1 MSKKKKRGGRGK
13 PFFGCT
19 DERNNISG
27 RPAVLPGIIPKTRF
41 SYEIV
46 TQAAKNEQKRSITDL
61 PGVSLR
67 PKTSLPTTPVISDDN
82 SNDVIDLN
90 RLKQSQSEAMRLHHD
105 YVTKQR
111 RPATKHI
118 VSLSLNKLSNQG
130 FGVSIHY
137 RCKQCKFVSP
147 VFKLFSTTATGAC
160 ATNVQ
165 AAIAL
170 SKVAIKSSD
179 ATFLFSTLNL
189 NAPSAVS
196 LQKHFSRS
204 CTVAGDLLE
213 DSLSQNRAVV
223 RDYLNIVGRSD
234 NPDCPSA
241 SVSLDGQFNKPVYH
255 GYDGKATS
263 VSEPVIENETD
274 LNLLV
279 SHAVVSKWDGSYSQE
294 KVLLVN

>member
-1 MSKKKKRGGRGK
+1 MSKKKKKGGLGK
-13 PFFGCT
+13 PFSSC
-19 DERNNISG
+19 DERSHNSG
-27 RPAVLPGIIPKTRF
+27 SPAVLPNLISKTRF
-41 SYEIV
+41 NHEIV
-46 TQAAKNEQKRSITDL
+46 AQAAKNEHKRCIMDL

-67 PKTSLPTTPVISDDN
+67 PKTSLPTAPVISDDH

-90 RLKQSQSEAMRLHHD
+90 KLKQSQTEAVRLHHD
-105 YVTKQR
+105 YVTKQK

-118 VSLSLNKLSNQG
+118 VSLSMNKLRNQG
-130 FGVSIHY
+130 FGVSINY
-137 RCKQCKFVSP
+137 RCTQCKFVSP

-165 AAIAL
+165 AAVAL

-189 NAPSAVS
+189 NAPCAVS

-204 CTVAGDLLE
+204 CSVANDLLE

-241 SVSLDGQFNKPVYH
+241 SVSLDGQYNKPVYH